1 MVKLND
7 FFQDLPLGINTLL
20 REQAMNLSGRQKK
33 LKFFEI

>member
-20 REQAMNLSGRQKK
+20 GEQAMNLSGVQKQW
-33 LKFFEI
+33 LEIV